1 MAVINR
7 TYVWQL
13 SRRLLVGCFSLFLM
27 ANVVA
32 SNSVTLTSVADL
44 RYGVA
49 LYHYYQGD
57 YMSALS
63 ELLVADARDGI
74 NGHGDN
80 PEIMEGGISL
90 AYGLEEHASD
100 IFERLLEQNRPVRVR
115 DAAWFYLAK
124 IRYKNRDYVRAQ
136 EALEYVSEKPPKKL
150 KEDII
155 ALRINLLIRAS
166 KLTEASMLLDSPGV
180 SDYWKPYIYFNLGS
194 AWAREQNFTQAIYF
208 FNLLGDEYYSTN
220 EHRALYDKAM
230 TASGYANLFRERYP
244 EAIDAFS
251 KVRLTSSL
259 SNRAL
264 LGYGWA
270 AVKKGDYQLAL
281 KPWQHLATSS
291 LIDENSQEALIAV
304 PFAYEKLGADGLA
317 LNNYQEAV
325 QRYTSEIDR
334 LDTVMSNLNEDGL
347 LSALE
352 IKKSESFDWLS
363 YAEKNELSPRLAY
376 LAPLFSR
383 EEFQRGIQDL
393 RDLLASKEML
403 SAWLGKLDFYSDMLN
418 EREESRVDR
427 IAFVNAPELKARM
440 VFMKK
445 QRAILAQSV
454 EQAVAKK
461 DYFSFA
467 DDNEKA
473 LLKRVERMASNIE
486 VLRGND
492 PFIDEY
498 ETSYRRYHGLLLWQ
512 ASEAFSDRL
521 WERQKGL
528 KQLGRRIEN
537 IEATLQRIDVILN
550 TAPDIDPFRQR
561 LQTSKIDITVQVEEL
576 ETAISRRQID
586 LEQQLIDILQT
597 QRNRLSHYLAQSRLS
612 VARIY
617 DKGNNG
623 EER

>member
-1 MAVINR
+1 MATINKMH
-7 TYVWQL
+7 VWQL
-13 SRRLLVGCFSLFLM
+13 SQRLLVGCFSLFLM

-32 SNSVTLTSVADL
+32 SKPMTLTSVADL

-63 ELLVADARDGI
+63 ELLVADERDGI

-90 AYGLEEHASD
+90 AYGLEHHASN
-100 IFERLLEQNRPVRVR
+100 IFERLLQQNRPVRVR

-136 EALEYVSEKPPKKL
+136 EALENVSEKPPQKL
-150 KEDII
+150 KEDIV
-155 ALRINLLIRAS
+155 ALRINLLIRAE

-180 SDYWKPYIYFNLGS
+180 NDYWKPYVYFNLGS
-194 AWAREQNFTQAIYF
+194 AWAREKNFTQATYY
-208 FNLLGDEYYSTN
+208 FNLLDDEYYTKN
-220 EHRALYDKAM
+220 EHRALFDKAM
-230 TASGYANLFRERYP
+230 TASGYANLFRERYS

-270 AVKKGDYQLAL
+270 AVKKEDYQLAL

-291 LIDENSQEALIAV
+291 LIDENSQEALVAV

-317 LNNYQEAV
+317 LKNYQEAV
-325 QRYTSEIDR
+325 QRYTSEIER
-334 LDTVMSNLNEDGL
+334 LDTVMVNLSEDGL
-347 LSALE
+347 LAALD
-352 IKKSESFDWLS
+352 IKKSEGFDWLN
-363 YAEKNELSPRLAY
+363 YAEENELSPRLAY

-383 EEFQRGIQDL
+383 EEFQRAIQDL
-393 RDLLASKEML
+393 RDLLASKDML
-403 SAWLGKLDFYSDMLN
+403 SAWLGKLDFYADMLN
-418 EREESRVDR
+418 EREASRVDR
-427 IAFVNAPELKARM
+427 TEFVNAPELKARM

-445 QRAILAQSV
+445 QRAMLAQSV
-454 EQAVAKK
+454 EQAIAEK

-467 DDNEKA
+467 KDNEKA
-473 LLKRVERMASNIE
+473 LLKRVERMAGNIE
-486 VLRGND
+486 VLRNND
-492 PFIDEY
+492 PFIEEY
-498 ETSYRRYHGLLLWQ
+498 EASYQLYHGLLLWQ

-528 KQLGRRIEN
+528 KELDSRIQN

-550 TAPDIDPFRQR
+550 TAPDIAPFRQR
-561 LQTSKIDITVQVEEL
+561 LQTSKIDITAQVAEL
-576 ETAISRRQID
+576 NTAISRRQVD
-586 LEQQLIDILQT
+586 LEQQLITILQT

>member
-1 MAVINR
+1 MAIVNR
-7 TYVWQL
+7 MYVWRL
-13 SRRLLVGCFSLFLM
+13 SQRLFVACFSLFLM

-32 SNSVTLTSVADL
+32 SKPTTLTSVADL

-49 LYHYYQGD
+49 LYHYYQAD

-74 NGHGDN
+74 EGHGDN

-90 AYGLEEHASD
+90 AYGLEKHASD
-100 IFERLLEQNRPVRVR
+100 IFERLLQQNRPARVR

-136 EALEYVSEKPPKKL
+136 EALEHVSEKPPKQL

-155 ALRINLLIRAS
+155 ALRINLLIREN
-166 KLTEASMLLDSPGV
+166 KFTEASMLLDSPGV
-180 SDYWKPYIYFNLGS
+180 NDYWKPYIYFNLGS

-208 FNLLGDEYYSTN
+208 FNLLGDEYYSKN

-230 TASGYANLFRERYP
+230 TASGYANLFRERYS

-281 KPWQHLATSS
+281 KPWQHLVSSS

-317 LNNYQEAV
+317 LSNYQEAV
-325 QRYTSEIDR
+325 RRYSSEIER
-334 LDTVMSNLNEDGL
+334 LDTVMDNLNKDGL
-347 LSALE
+347 LAALD
-352 IKKSESFDWLS
+352 IKKSEGFDWLN

-383 EEFQRGIQDL
+383 EEFQRAIQDL
-393 RDLLASKEML
+393 RDLLASKDML
-403 SAWLGKLDFYSDMLN
+403 TAWQDKLAFYSDMLN

-427 IAFVNAPELKARM
+427 TAFVNAPALKERM
-440 VFMKK
+440 AFMKK

-454 EQAVAKK
+454 EQAVAKN

-467 DDNEKA
+467 DDSEKA

-486 VLRGND
+486 VLRNND
-492 PFIDEY
+492 PFIEEY
-498 ETSYRRYHGLLLWQ
+498 ETSYRRYYGLLLWQ

-521 WERQKGL
+521 WERTKGL
-528 KQLGRRIEN
+528 NQLDGRIEN
-537 IEATLQRIDVILN
+537 IEATLQRIDVILSS
-550 TAPDIDPFRQR
+550 APDIDPFRQR
-561 LQTSKIDITVQVEEL
+561 IQTSKVDIDAQVADL
-576 ETAISRRQID
+576 DVAIAHRQSD
-586 LEQQLIDILQT
+586 LEQQLIGILQT

>member
-1 MAVINR
+1 MAAVSR
-7 TYVWQL
+7 MYFWRL
-13 SRRLLVGCFSLFLM
+13 SQYFLVGCLSLFLM
-27 ANVVA
+27 TSVVA
-32 SNSVTLTSVADL
+32 SKPVTLTSVADL

-49 LYHYYQGD
+49 LYHYYQAD

-74 NGHGDN
+74 NGHKDN

-90 AYGLEEHASD
+90 AYGLEVHASD
-100 IFERLLEQNRPVRVR
+100 IFERLLQQNRPVRVR

-124 IRYKNRDYVRAQ
+124 IRYKNRDYTRAQ
-136 EALEYVSEKPPKKL
+136 EALEHVSETPPQKL
-150 KEDII
+150 KEDIV
-155 ALRINLLIRAS
+155 ALRINLFIRANEFT
-166 KLTEASMLLDSPGV
+166 KASMLLDSPGV
-180 SDYWKPYIYFNLGS
+180 NDYWKPYIYFNLGS

-208 FNLLGDEYYSTN
+208 FNLLEDEYYSKN

-230 TASGYANLFRERYP
+230 TAVGYANLFRERYT
-244 EAIDAFS
+244 EAIRAFS

-304 PFAYEKLGADGLA
+304 PFAYEKLGAEGLA
-317 LNNYQEAV
+317 LKNYQEAV

-334 LDTVMSNLNEDGL
+334 LDSVMDNLNEDGL
-347 LSALE
+347 LATLD
-352 IKKSESFDWLS
+352 IKKSEGFDWLS
-363 YAEKNELSPRLAY
+363 YAKKNELSPRLAY

-383 EEFQRGIQDL
+383 EEFQRAIHDL
-393 RDLLASKEML
+393 RDLLASKDML
-403 SAWLGKLDFYSDMLN
+403 TAWLNKLDFYSDMLN
-418 EREESRVDR
+418 EREESRIDR
-427 IAFVNAPELKARM
+427 TTFVNAPELKARM
-440 VFMKK
+440 MFMKK
-445 QRAILAQSV
+445 QRAILAQSI
-454 EQAVAKK
+454 EQTVATN

-473 LLKRVERMASNIE
+473 LLKRIERMASNIE
-486 VLRGND
+486 IMRNND
-492 PFIDEY
+492 PFIEEY
-498 ETSYRRYHGLLLWQ
+498 ETSYRRYYGLLLWQ
-512 ASEAFSDRL
+512 ASEAFTDRL
-521 WERQKGL
+521 WERKKGL
-528 KQLGRRIEN
+528 KQLDNRIGK
-537 IEATLQRIDVILN
+537 IEATLQRIEVILN

-561 LQTSKIDITVQVEEL
+561 IQTSKTGIITQVANL
-576 ETAISRRQID
+576 DSAIEQRQTD
-586 LEQQLIDILQT
+586 LEMQLIAILQT

>member
-1 MAVINR
+1 MAVVNR
-7 TYVWQL
+7 MHVWRL
-13 SRRLLVGCFSLFLM
+13 SQRFFVGCFLLFLM
-27 ANVVA
+27 ANAVA
-32 SNSVTLTSVADL
+32 SKSMALTSVADL

-49 LYHYYQGD
+49 LYHYYQAD
-57 YMSALS
+57 YMGALS

-74 NGHGDN
+74 NGHEDN

-90 AYGLEEHASD
+90 AYGLEMHASD
-100 IFERLLEQNRPVRVR
+100 IFERLLQENRPTRVR

-136 EALEYVSEKPPKKL
+136 EALEYVSETPPKKL
-150 KEDII
+150 KEDVI

-180 SDYWKPYIYFNLGS
+180 NAYWKPYIYFNLGS
-194 AWAREQNFTQAIYF
+194 AWAREQNFTQATYF
-208 FNLLGDEYYSTN
+208 FNLLGDEYYSKN

-230 TASGYANLFRERYP
+230 TASGYANLFRERYS

-291 LIDENSQEALIAV
+291 LIDENSQEALVAV
-304 PFAYEKLGADGLA
+304 PFAYEKLGADSLA
-317 LNNYQEAV
+317 LKNYQEAV

-334 LDTVMSNLNEDGL
+334 LDAVINNLNEDGL
-347 LSALE
+347 LAALD
-352 IKKSESFDWLS
+352 IKKSENFDWLN

-383 EEFQRGIQDL
+383 EEFQRAIHDL
-393 RDLLASKEML
+393 RDLLASKDML
-403 SAWLGKLDFYSDMLN
+403 AAWLRKLDFYFDMLN
-418 EREESRVDR
+418 EREESRVDKA
-427 IAFVNAPELKARM
+427 AFVNAPELKARM
-440 VFMKK
+440 IFMKK

-454 EQAVAKK
+454 EQAVAKS

-467 DDNEKA
+467 NDNEKA

-486 VLRGND
+486 IMRNND
-492 PFIDEY
+492 PFIEEY
-498 ETSYRRYHGLLLWQ
+498 ETSYQRYHGLLLWQ
-512 ASEAFSDRL
+512 ASEAFPDRL
-521 WERQKGL
+521 WERKKGL
-528 KQLGRRIEN
+528 KQLDSRIEN
-537 IEATLQRIDVILN
+537 IEATLQRIDAILS
-550 TAPDIDPFRQR
+550 TAPDIGPFHQR
-561 LQTSKIDITVQVEEL
+561 IQTSKADITAQIAEL
-576 ETAISRRQID
+576 DAAITHRQTD
-586 LEQQLIDILQT
+586 LEQQLVAILQT

>member
-1 MAVINR
+1 MAVVNR
-7 TYVWQL
+7 MHVWRL
-13 SRRLLVGCFSLFLM
+13 SQRLLAGCLSLFLM

-32 SNSVTLTSVADL
+32 SKPVTLTSVADL

-49 LYHYYQGD
+49 LYHYYQDD

-63 ELLVADARDGI
+63 ELLVADERDGI

-90 AYGLEEHASD
+90 AYGLEKHASD
-100 IFERLLEQNRPVRVR
+100 IFERLLQENRPVRVR

-136 EALEYVSEKPPKKL
+136 EALTNVSENPPKKL

-155 ALRINLLIRAS
+155 ALRINLLIRE
-166 KLTEASMLLDSPGV
+166 KKFTEASMLLDSPGV
-180 SDYWKPYIYFNLGS
+180 NDYWKPYIYFNLGS
-194 AWAREQNFTQAIYF
+194 AWAREENFTQAIYF
-208 FNLLGDEYYSTN
+208 FNLLGDTYYSKN

-230 TASGYANLFRERYP
+230 TAAGYANLFRERYT

-270 AVKKGDYQLAL
+270 AVKKDDYQLAL

-317 LNNYQEAV
+317 LSNYQEAV
-325 QRYTSEIDR
+325 RRYTSEIDR
-334 LDTVMSNLNEDGL
+334 LDTVMNNLSEDGL
-347 LSALE
+347 LAALD
-352 IKKSESFDWLS
+352 IKKSEGFDWLN
-363 YAEKNELSPRLAY
+363 YAETNELSPRLAY

-383 EEFQRGIQDL
+383 EEFQRAIQDL

-403 SAWLGKLDFYSDMLN
+403 IAWQEKLGFYSDMLN

-427 IAFVNAPELKARM
+427 TAFVNAPELKARM
-440 VFMKK
+440 LFMKK
-445 QRAILAQSV
+445 KRNILAQSI
-454 EQAVAKK
+454 EQAVAKN
-461 DYFSFA
+461 DYFAFA
-467 DDNEKA
+467 DDDEKA
-473 LLKRVERMASNIE
+473 LLKRIERMASNIG
-486 VLRGND
+486 VLRNND
-492 PFIDEY
+492 PFIEEY
-498 ETSYRRYHGLLLWQ
+498 ETSYRRYYGLLLWQ

-521 WERQKGL
+521 WKRTKAV
-528 KQLGRRIEN
+528 KQLDSAIEK
-537 IEATLQRIDVILN
+537 IEATLQRIDIILN
-550 TAPDIDPFRQR
+550 SAPDIGLFRQR
-561 LQTSKIDITVQVEEL
+561 LQASNIDITSQVTQL
-576 ETAISRRQID
+576 DTAITHRQMD

>member
-1 MAVINR
+1 MASKP
-7 TYVWQL
+7 TP
-13 SRRLLVGCFSLFLM
+13 
-27 ANVVA
+27 
-32 SNSVTLTSVADL
+32 LTSVADL

-49 LYHYYQGD
+49 LYHYYQAD

-63 ELLVADARDGI
+63 ELLVADERDGI

-90 AYGLEEHASD
+90 AYGLEKHASD
-100 IFERLLEQNRPVRVR
+100 IFERLLQQNRPARVR

-124 IRYKNRDYVRAQ
+124 IRYKNRDYERAQ
-136 EALEYVSEKPPKKL
+136 EALEQVSEKPPKQL

-155 ALRINLLIRAS
+155 ALRINLLIREN
-166 KLTEASMLLDSPGV
+166 KFTEASMLLDSPGV
-180 SDYWKPYIYFNLGS
+180 NDYWKPYIYFNLGS

-208 FNLLGDEYYSTN
+208 FNLLGDEYYSKN

-230 TASGYANLFRERYP
+230 TASGYANLFRERYS
-244 EAIDAFS
+244 EAIDSFS

-325 QRYTSEIDR
+325 ERYTSEIER
-334 LDTVMSNLNEDGL
+334 LDTVMDNLNQDGL
-347 LSALE
+347 LAALD
-352 IKKSESFDWLS
+352 IKKSEGFDWLN
-363 YAEKNELSPRLAY
+363 YADKNELSPRLAY

-383 EEFQRGIQDL
+383 EEFQRAIQDL
-393 RDLLASKEML
+393 RDLLASRDML
-403 SAWLGKLDFYSDMLN
+403 SAWQEKLEFYSDMLN

-427 IAFVNAPELKARM
+427 TAFVNAPELTARM
-440 VFMKK
+440 TFMKK
-445 QRAILAQSV
+445 QRDVLAQKI
-454 EQAVAKK
+454 EQAVAKN
-461 DYFSFA
+461 DYFSFI
-467 DDNEKA
+467 DNNEKA

-486 VLRGND
+486 VLRNND
-492 PFIDEY
+492 PFIEEY
-498 ETSYRRYHGLLLWQ
+498 EISYRRYYGLLLWQ

-521 WERQKGL
+521 WERTKGL
-528 KQLGRRIEN
+528 NELDSRIEN
-537 IEATLQRIDVILN
+537 IEATLQRIDVVLN

-561 LQTSKIDITVQVEEL
+561 IQTSSIDIAAQVAEL
-576 ETAISRRQID
+576 DIAIEHRQAD
-586 LEQQLIDILQT
+586 LEQQLIAILQT